1 VQPDFGVAGLL
12 ERMKLGPQVVRAQ
25 EIVADPQPAGRVAF

>member
-1 VQPDFGVAGLL
+1 VNAALVVARFLDRVHL
-12 ERMKLGPQVVRAQ
+12 RPKVIRPQ